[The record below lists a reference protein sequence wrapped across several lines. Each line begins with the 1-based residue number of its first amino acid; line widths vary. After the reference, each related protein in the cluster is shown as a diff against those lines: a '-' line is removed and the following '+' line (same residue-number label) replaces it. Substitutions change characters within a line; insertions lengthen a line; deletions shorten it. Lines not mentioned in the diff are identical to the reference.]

1 MTKYTCGQCRF
12 FLPTGETH
20 YNKPCGYCGNSRVN
34 KPRVS
39 DDEACKL
46 FELDTKAPKT
56 QLP

>member
-12 FLPTGETH
+12 FLPTGDTH

-46 FELDTKAPKT
+46 FELDEKAQKEKP
-56 QLP
+56 P